1 MPRPRSS
8 SSSSSSGS
16 VKARVL
22 LDTYSWYEKC
32 NDPTT
37 TLHTASRDEVIDISS
52 DEFKRGSDMVPTAL
66 AKSSDKDARAAA
78 DPLPLPD
85 DLDDASEDDL
95 RTVATQLGHDVT
107 DDTTRDELVGMV
119 AAAPGY
125 ERPQV

>member
-1 MPRPRSS
+1 MAKSS
-8 SSSSSSGS
+8 AST

-22 LDTYSWYEKC
+22 LDSYSWHEKC
-32 NDPTT
+32 NDPSTP
-37 TLHTASRDEVIDISS
+37 TLTASRDDVIDISS
-52 DEFKRGSDMVPTAL
+52 EEFKRGKNMVPTAL
-66 AKSSDKDARAAA
+66 AKASDKDARTAA

-95 RTVATQLGHDVT
+95 RAVATQLGHDVD